1 MALTLSGWPA
11 FFLKM
16 VRTVVSGRPAT
27 RATFSVVH
35 PFSNFALIRMS
46 MLYIATCKTL
56 QVVATSVKRIFAIFR
71 SSCVNTCRVASKV
84 RKVVAKKRKRK
95 PARKRT
101 PVRPASPALQR
112 FAALLEMW
120 MRRRGW
126 TPKVLAQESVLKG
139 DGTITEARLSRIL
152 HYKGSSPTLETADKY
167 AQLFGLTLEEFYADR
182 EATALERSNEFIQ
195 FRNLLAMADPEAI
208 QDVMKAIRHG
218 LDDSSRR
225 LQAKA
230 RDRPE
235 VKQPSGSD
243 G

>member
-1 MALTLSGWPA
+1 
-11 FFLKM
+11 
-16 VRTVVSGRPAT
+16 
-27 RATFSVVH
+27 
-35 PFSNFALIRMS
+35 
-46 MLYIATCKTL
+46 
-56 QVVATSVKRIFAIFR
+56 
-71 SSCVNTCRVASKV
+71 
-84 RKVVAKKRKRK
+84 
-95 PARKRT
+95 
-101 PVRPASPALQR
+101 
-112 FAALLEMW
+112 MW